1 MISELQKHVWKEL
14 LGKLDRL
21 PHALLLHGLPGV
33 GKLELAERFANFLL
47 CERASRTDQPCG
59 TCEGCRWYAAGSH
72 PDVRFIEPEAIAR
85 HPVDTGEEGDEQE
98 PSRKKAARKPSNEIR
113 IDEIRA
119 LAGFVNIGSHRGGR
133 RIAIVHP
140 AEDMNAPAANSL
152 LKSLE
157 EPPPGAMFILVSHRP
172 ARLLPTIRS
181 RCVAVPVPVPE
192 AQASQRWLTAQG
204 VRDPA
209 RWLAFAGGAPRRA
222 LEYATG
228 DQGAA
233 VERILRALAAG
244 EGGVLGVV
252 SERADLELLAEIL
265 QKIALDRA
273 FAALA
278 GRAKY
283 SITGGTAGETAGAPS
298 GGAAAWLAYARA
310 MGRNRALARHPLN
323 PKLFAAEMLGAMP
336 SGQARE

>member
-1 MISELQKHVWKEL
+1 MILELQKQVWKGL

-33 GKLELAERFANFLL
+33 GKLELAERFAKFLL
-47 CERASRTDQPCG
+47 CEQAGRTEQPCG
-59 TCEGCRWYAAGSH
+59 ACDGCRWFAAGSH
-72 PDVRFIEPEAIAR
+72 PDVRYIEPEAIAR
-85 HPVDTGEEGDEQE
+85 QPVDTGEEGEEQE
-98 PSRKKAARKPSNEIR
+98 PSRKKTARKPSNEIR

-140 AEDMNAPAANSL
+140 AEDMNSPAANSL

-157 EPPPGAMFILVSHRP
+157 EPPPGAIFILVSHRP
-172 ARLLPTIRS
+172 ARLLPTVRS

-192 AQASQRWLTAQG
+192 AQAAQRWLAGQG

-222 LEYATG
+222 LEYASG
-228 DQGAA
+228 EQGAA
-233 VERILRALAAG
+233 IERILRALAAG
-244 EGGVLGVV
+244 ESAALGAV
-252 SERADLELLAEIL
+252 SERAELELLAEIL

-283 SITGGTAGETAGAPS
+283 SLARETAGAPAAD
-298 GGAAAWLAYARA
+298 AAAWLAYARA

-336 SGQARE
+336 NPQAGA